1 MATINAVDFLYTCPG
16 HLSDEGFATLVS
28 TSDTSKVV
36 VSAEEI
42 AKVKAEWEEKE
53 KKRKEKEKAK
63 EKEKDKD
70 KGSDDKAGDKG
81 KEEESK
87 SPKIPATPS
96 TPPPPAHERYTL
108 HRNFFSS
115 EYKEPRAV
123 HKMELTFRTSASR

>member
-1 MATINAVDFLYTCPG
+1 VP
-16 HLSDEGFATLVS
+16 
-28 TSDTSKVV
+28 KVAI
-36 VSAEEI
+36 SAEEI

-70 KGSDDKAGDKG
+70 KGSDDNAG

-96 TPPPPAHERYTL
+96 TPQPPAHERYTL
-108 HRNFFSS
+108 HRNFFTMRQD
-115 EYKEPRAV
+115 EHRRRRQATQAKELAPRLPAAPRGEV
-123 HKMELTFRTSASR
+123 EKY